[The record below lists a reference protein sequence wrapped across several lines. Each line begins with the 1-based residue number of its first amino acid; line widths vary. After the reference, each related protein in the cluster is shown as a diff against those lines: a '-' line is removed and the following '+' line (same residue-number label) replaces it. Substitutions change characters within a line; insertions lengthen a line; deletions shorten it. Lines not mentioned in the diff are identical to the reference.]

1 MAAPAGLSGSA
12 PEPSDSQTADLEP
25 VATEPSVATEPIAT
39 EPPTAELPTIPI
51 QGSEESAVV
60 VLSPDLD
67 REPADAE
74 PTEPAVGTRRVR
86 PLAVVATILGI
97 LILVG
102 AAVGVLAKVTHDFK
116 PKTIVTYRP
125 AAIFSLRVGECINS
139 APNGQ
144 SFTVLSC
151 ASPHDAEVFAT
162 YSLAGSSWPGAA
174 VVQQEAASGCAS
186 RIAGYVNPA
195 FAEAGFSQEYV
206 YPDQAAWQA
215 GLRTVI
221 CEVRASSGQLTGS
234 VHRSS

>member
-12 PEPSDSQTADLEP
+12 PEPSDPETADLEP
-25 VATEPSVATEPIAT
+25 VPADSPVATEPIAT
-39 EPPTAELPTIPI
+39 EPPTAVLPTIPM
-51 QGSEESAVV
+51 QGPGESTVV

-74 PTEPAVGTRRVR
+74 PTEPAVRARRIR
-86 PLAVVATILGI
+86 PLAVVAMILGI
-97 LILVG
+97 LVLVG
-102 AAVGVLAKVTHDFK
+102 AAVGVLAKVTHGFK
-116 PKTIVTYRP
+116 PKTVVSYRP
-125 AAIFSLRVGECINS
+125 AAIFSLRVGECIDS

-151 ASPHDAEVFAT
+151 ARPHDAEVFAT
-162 YSLAGSSWPGAA
+162 FSLAGSSWPGDA
-174 VVQQEAASGCAS
+174 VVQQEAGEGCAS

-195 FAEAGFSQEYV
+195 FAEAGFAQEYV
-206 YPDQAAWQA
+206 YPDQTAWQA

-234 VHRSS
+234 VR